1 MFKLIYI
8 SLIALTGCNAGST
21 TAIETDTG
29 TKVSSQTQQSLAL
42 SNEELGVEITLG
54 SAQVIKYQNLN
65 LRLLAVEDS
74 RCATGVECI
83 WAGQLLVTLEVSNE
97 QGESEEVKLIRKR
110 EPEIANIFGYS
121 LSLLDVEPYPKEGK
135 IIQLSDQIVKLHI
148 SKN

>member
-21 TAIETDTG
+21 AAIETDTG

-42 SNEELGVEITLG
+42 SNEELGVEIALG
-54 SAQVIKYQNLN
+54 SAQGIKYQNLN

-110 EPEIANIFGYS
+110 EPEIANSFGYS
-121 LSLLDVEPYPKEGK
+121 LFLLDVEPYPKEGK